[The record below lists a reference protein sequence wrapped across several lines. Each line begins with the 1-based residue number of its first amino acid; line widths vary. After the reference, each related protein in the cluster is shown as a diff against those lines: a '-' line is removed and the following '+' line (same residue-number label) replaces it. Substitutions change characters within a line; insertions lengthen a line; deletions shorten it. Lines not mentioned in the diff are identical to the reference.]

1 MPKAPRITPELFRF
15 FEELA
20 AHNER
25 DWFRA
30 HKQRYEEVVRDP
42 LLAFVAEFAAPLR
55 KISPHFVADPRPV
68 GGSLFRLHRDTR
80 FSRDKSP
87 YKTQAGVHFRHESG
101 KEAYTPGFYLHL
113 EPGRVFAGAGI
124 WHPDAATLGSIRT
137 SIGEDPRAWQRVVSG
152 KRFRDEL
159 ELRDEQPLVR
169 VPRGF
174 DPEHPCAEDLKRRS
188 YVAVHD
194 FSEKDAC
201 RPDFPK
207 RLASTFAAAK
217 PLMQFLTRALGQ
229 PC

>member
-1 MPKAPRITPELFRF
+1 MPSPRRITPELFAF
-15 FEELA
+15 LEELA

-25 DWFRA
+25 EWFQA
-30 HKQRYEEVVRDP
+30 HKRRFEQVVRDP

-55 KISPHFVADPRPV
+55 RISPHFVADPRPV
-68 GGSLFRLHRDTR
+68 GGSLFRIYRDTR

-87 YKTQAGVHFRHESG
+87 YKTQAGVHFRHEMG

-124 WHPDAATLGSIRT
+124 WHPDAATLRAIRT
-137 SIGEDPRAWQRVVSG
+137 AIADDPAAWRRAVSG
-152 KRFRDEL
+152 KRFRAEL
-159 ELRDEQPLVR
+159 ELRDEEPLRR
-169 VPRGF
+169 VPSGF
-174 DPEHPCAEDLKRRS
+174 DPEHPCADDLKRRS
-188 YVAVHD
+188 YVAVRD
-194 FSEKDAC
+194 LSQRDAC

-207 RLASTFAAAK
+207 RLAATFATAK